1 MASPMD
7 VVKEREI
14 VLKTISRINSTIG
27 RKFHITFDVS
37 CWERDVIPSQGIDAQ
52 DVVNQQIPLDYD
64 IFLCFFKNR
73 IGTPTNRSIS
83 GTVEEY
89 ERALIYRSTKPTVKI
104 MGYFISSSDF
114 CSPDI
119 TKIKQKMTEDG
130 ILFSEIKDIEQFEN
144 EIFKHFSSIMLNQV
158 KQANDKKYFLNQKKS
173 IKSVSVA
180 LIDTL
185 DRILLVQRSLQ
196 SKIGAGLWQI
206 PGGKIEQ
213 DELPMEAA
221 LREIKEELSI
231 SLQSEKLQLLHVF
244 HTIDARDRTS
254 PVDMYLYIYHL
265 NEFAVNQLNPNFE
278 INGYEW
284 VHLSP
289 YQFKQK
295 KYLGINRDMLLAVW
309 REICFT
315 EDLGKIVQ
323 YCQDVNNYDLP
334 NSIGDLPAN
343 KLNIIYS
350 ILSLL
355 GLVTMDDNSL
365 TTSED
370 GLKIMSAL
378 IDLSRSNVSVFVNS
392 SEDASAAHYKLKSK
406 DYALLKQHRE
416 RSMYSFKSL
425 LATLSCKAEIR
436 HSVRDVCDVL
446 LFGLHNG
453 KPYILLRW
461 DFYSN
466 KFQVPGSGI
475 DKTILTTFKSEAN
488 FVISKRLDKLACKYF
503 DYLDVGYFTTYHFSS
518 GSVNNDPILR
528 HYNIDVIAA
537 FVRKNVIDD
546 FFHILSIMNRTTQL
560 SIEYSWRVSD
570 ELKKKLNYFVWCNL
584 SELLQNPINYQ
595 GHAVQGVEELI
606 TNIGQTFLI
615 KLTQN
620 AVPLTN
626 EMVDDDYEKYLTK
639 CNRYN

>member
-27 RKFHITFDVS
+27 RKFRITFDVS
-37 CWERDVIPSQGIDAQ
+37 CWERDAIPSQGIDAQ

-196 SKIGAGLWQI
+196 SKIGAELWQI

-244 HTIDARDRTS
+244 HTIDARDHTS

-265 NEFAVNQLNPNFE
+265 NEFAFNQVNPNFE
-278 INGYEW
+278 INDYEW

-289 YQFKQK
+289 FQFKQK
-295 KYLGINRDMLLAVW
+295 KYLGINRDMLLTVW

-315 EDLGKIVQ
+315 DDLGKIVQ

-343 KLNIIYS
+343 KLNMIYS

-355 GLVTMDDNSL
+355 GLVTMDNNSL

-425 LATLSCKAEIR
+425 LATLSCKTEIR

-453 KPYILLRW
+453 IPYILLRW

-606 TNIGQTFLI
+606 TNIGQTVLI